1 MNREPTTQTLTVLV
15 VGDERSPMRRFQIP
29 REKAKR
35 FMALGAVVAFLLTFA
50 LVDWVRLRLEA
61 VDVDRLSAETATQR
75 ELVESVAGS
84 LEELESELERLREFE
99 RKVRVIADLPE
110 SRTLGVGGPEEQG
123 AQGGGLDPAGGGQ
136 VAVPGPSPIS
146 TTHLAPELV
155 PDSRMAQNHVHPAAL
170 GRVTRKAK
178 RLVPHTSAR
187 LTSMKDL
194 VEQLHGKSQRLA
206 ATPSIWPAEGW
217 MTSSFGYRVSPFT
230 GKRQFHAG
238 IDVAANLGTEIV
250 APAEGK
256 VVSAG
261 KRGALGQRVVID
273 HGYGVRTTYG
283 HLEKFFVGVGDRVKR
298 GHRIASVGSTGRS
311 TGPHLHYA
319 IEVNG
324 KARNPLD
331 YILD

>member
-35 FMALGAVVAFLLTFA
+35 FIALGAAVAFFLTFA
-50 LVDWVRLRLEA
+50 LVDWARLRLDA

-84 LEELESELERLREFE
+84 LEELERELERLREFE

-110 SRTLGVGGPEEQG
+110 SHTLAVGGLEEQG
-123 AQGGGLDPAGGGQ
+123 AQGGGLEPAGEAQ
-136 VAVPGPSPIS
+136 EVSHGPPSRP
-146 TTHLAPELV
+146 TAHLAPELV

-170 GRVTRKAK
+170 GRVTRKA
-178 RLVPHTSAR
+178 RQLVPHTSAR
-187 LTSMKDL
+187 LTSMEDL
-194 VEQLHGKSQRLA
+194 VEQLQGKSQRLA

-217 MTSSFGYRVSPFT
+217 LTSRFGYRVSPFT

-238 IDVAANLGTEIV
+238 IDVAANPGTEIV
-250 APAEGK
+250 SPAEGK
-256 VVSAG
+256 IVSAG

-273 HGYGVRTTYG
+273 HGYGVRTTFG
-283 HLEKFFVGVGDRVKR
+283 HLEKFFVGAGDRVER
-298 GHRIASVGSTGRS
+298 GQRIASVGNTGRS

-319 IEVNG
+319 VEVNG
-324 KARNPLD
+324 KARDPLD

>member
-35 FMALGAVVAFLLTFA
+35 FMVLGAAVAFLLTFA
-50 LVDWVRLRLEA
+50 LVDWARLRLEA
-61 VDVDRLSAETATQR
+61 VDVERLSAETATQR

-110 SRTLGVGGPEEQG
+110 SRTLAVGGPEGLG

-136 VAVPGPSPIS
+136 ETAPGPP
-146 TTHLAPELV
+146 TKPTAHLAPELV
-155 PDSRMAQNHVHPAAL
+155 PESRMAQNHVHPAAL
-170 GRVTRKAK
+170 GRVTRKAR
-178 RLVPHTSAR
+178 RLIPHTSAR
-187 LTSMKDL
+187 LTSMEDL
-194 VEQLHGKSQRLA
+194 VAQLDGKSKRLA

-217 MTSSFGYRVSPFT
+217 LTSRFGYRVSPFT
-230 GKRQFHAG
+230 SKRQFHAG

-261 KRGALGQRVVID
+261 KRGALGKRVVID

-283 HLEKFFVGVGDRVKR
+283 HLEKFLVGAGDRVER
-298 GHRIASVGSTGRS
+298 GQLIASVGSTGRS

-319 IEVNG
+319 VEVNG